1 MINLMERDKTDPPFV
16 KLDNHRWALV
26 TTRPRNE
33 KKACAQLLGE
43 GIKCYLPLLTKTVV
57 HNRSKRVT
65 KSPMFPGYVF
75 ACPDIEQE
83 TLIRRNSLV
92 CSLKVLQEAEESAF
106 IHDLNVVYRCEQQSA
121 NQELVVNPGL
131 YPGQTVTIRSG
142 PFQGNEVVILK
153 RTDDINVIV
162 NLYFFEQN
170 IELKLSA
177 HELEEIS

>member
-1 MINLMERDKTDPPFV
+1 MEENTVSPAFEKIE
-16 KLDNHRWALV
+16 NYRWALV

-33 KKACAQLLGE
+33 KKACAQLVGE

-57 HNRSKRVT
+57 HNRSKRIT
-65 KSPMFPGYVF
+65 KLPMFPGYVF

-92 CSLKVLQEAEESAF
+92 CSLKVLHEAEESVF
-106 IHDLNVVYRCEQQSA
+106 IRDLNAVYQCERESA

-131 YPGQTVTIRSG
+131 RPGQTVSIKSG
-142 PFQGNEVVILK
+142 PFQGYDVVIIK
-153 RTDDINVIV
+153 RTDDVSVVV